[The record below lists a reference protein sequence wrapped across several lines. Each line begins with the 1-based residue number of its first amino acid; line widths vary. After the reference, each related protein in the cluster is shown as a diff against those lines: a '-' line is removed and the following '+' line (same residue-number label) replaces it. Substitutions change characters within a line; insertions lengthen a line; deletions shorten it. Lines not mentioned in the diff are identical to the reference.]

1 MSCSPLTL
9 LLSPLTLFGVNVATA
24 AVRRP
29 QAVEQD
35 TRFFGHPR
43 GLSTLFF
50 TEMWERF
57 SYYGMRALLILF
69 MTAPVAAGGLGF
81 DTARAGPI
89 YALYTSSVYLLSVPG
104 GWVADRVLGLR
115 RAVFL
120 GGVVIMLGHIC
131 LAIPSIT
138 TFYLGLALIATG
150 TGLLKSNV
158 SVLVGKLYSADDVRR
173 DGGYSI
179 YYMGINTGAFIAP
192 LITGWLAQ
200 GETFKRVL
208 VSAGIR
214 PETSWHWGFG
224 AAALGMFLGLVQ
236 YTLGGKH
243 LSRDGLRPVRPSDP
257 AAAAKADRQVRL
269 VGIIS
274 LIVLV
279 VGVVLV
285 LSGLANLDP
294 EEISKN
300 FKWVLIGV
308 TVAFFSWLF
317 LSTGW
322 TRDERKSLVVIAV
335 LFAAAVVFWMAYE
348 QAGSTLNLFAE
359 RNTNNSIFGYGF
371 PASWYQSLP
380 PLFIILFAPL
390 FAVLWVRLGRRN
402 PSSPAKFAIALFLL
416 GLGFAVMIGAAS
428 AAAAGARV
436 SPTWLFISYL
446 LQTLGELCLSPVGL
460 SAMSVL
466 APVRIAGLVMGVWFL
481 ALSVGNYLAGM
492 ASSFYETMPLPK
504 LFTIVTITALATA
517 LVMVLLVKPIQRMLR
532 AGLEKSVK

>member
-1 MSCSPLTL
+1 L
-9 LLSPLTLFGVNVATA
+9 ATA
-24 AVRRP
+24 AAPRP
-29 QAVEQD
+29 QLPAEQAA
-35 TRFFGHPR
+35 RFFGHPR

-81 DTARAGPI
+81 DTATAGPI

-104 GWVADRVLGLR
+104 GWFADRVLGLR
-115 RAVFL
+115 RTVFV
-120 GGVVIMLGHIC
+120 GGVIIMSGHIC
-131 LAIPSIT
+131 LAIPSIA
-138 TFYLGLALIATG
+138 TFYLGLTLIACG

-158 SVLVGKLYSADDVRR
+158 SVLVGQLYRADDVRR
-173 DGGYSI
+173 DAGYSI
-179 YYMGINTGAFIAP
+179 YYMGINLGALIAP

-200 GETFKRVL
+200 GETFKRIL

-214 PETSWHWGFG
+214 PETSWHWGF
-224 AAALGMFLGLVQ
+224 AAAAVGMFLGLVQ

-243 LSRDGLRPVRPSDP
+243 LSPDGLRPVRPSDP
-257 AAAAKADRQVRL
+257 TAAAKVDRQVRRIGWAT
-269 VGIIS
+269 VAV
-274 LIVLV
+274 VLV
-279 VGVVLV
+279 TVVLV
-285 LSGLANLDP
+285 LSGAVDLDP
-294 EEISKN
+294 EAISRN
-300 FKWVLIGV
+300 FKWVLIAV

-317 LSTGW
+317 LSRGW
-322 TRDERKSLVVIAV
+322 TREERKSLVVIAV

-348 QAGSTLNLFAE
+348 QAGSTLNLFAD
-359 RNTNNSIFGYGF
+359 RNTNNSIFGYQF

-380 PLFIILFAPL
+380 PLFIILFAPV

-416 GLGFAVMIGAAS
+416 GLGFAVMIGAAT

-436 SPTWLFISYL
+436 SPMWLLVSYL
-446 LQTLGELCLSPVGL
+446 LQTLGELLLSPVGL

-492 ASSFYETMPLPK
+492 ASSVYETMPLPK
-504 LFTIVTITALATA
+504 LFTIVTVTALATA
-517 LVMVLLVKPIQRMLR
+517 LVLALLVMPIRKMMAR
-532 AGLEKSVK
+532 SS